1 MIEDKLLRAIERQKL
16 AMARK
21 MTKQNETTKEE
32 WQEAW
37 QETRKA
43 AKDAIILDKTNCK
56 GNIVHWHEH
65 DCET

>member
-32 WQEAW
+32 LQEAW

-43 AKDAIILDKTNCK
+43 TKDAIQYWTK
-56 GNIVHWHEH
+56 
-65 DCET
+65 